1 MDDAYNIR
9 EATKRFGRMQ
19 KLILQSLY
27 LSSQPI
33 KKFTSVNS
41 TLLNLQN
48 RGLIHLKDDR
58 VSLTDLGQ
66 AICQIWLGQNDDGR
80 VDFSPEAESE
90 SKKESSKLTKIREA
104 KLEKSN
110 QFL

>member
-9 EATKRFGRMQ
+9 EARKGFGRMQ

-48 RGLIHLKDDR
+48 RGLIQLKDDR

-90 SKKESSKLTKIREA
+90 SKKESSKFTKIREA